1 MPLIPEAPNPVLPPN
16 TPAGQTPATPA
27 APNVPS
33 GQAAVNPA
41 VPNVPSGQA
50 AVNPAAPNVPSGQ
63 AAVSPAIPN
72 TPTGIAAVDPAA
84 PNASSAETA
93 INPSAPNLLG
103 NTAENLMVYSENL
116 NATGWT
122 IFEAIVFNDQN
133 FAPDGTLSA
142 DLLRDTVVNTIHRAA
157 QIIQAPIIAGRIYT
171 FSVYVKAQNGNRG
184 ISLRE
189 DTTDSLAIFVNPN
202 DGVINTSVGLLQS
215 SSVNVGNGWYRISM
229 TGVVSVAN
237 PAFELRLTQ
246 TPTSTVT
253 SYAGNAIDGVVLWGA
268 QVNAGSLGPYIPTL
282 ATFKT
287 GTLVSIPNTPATQT
301 PVDPAAP
308 NVITALAPS
317 GEIRSVQP
325 LFNFNASLGLPSTV
339 VYTRASSASYIERFR
354 NARGSYDKRLV
365 NDFVGVVENT
375 ALYSEDFDNA
385 AWLKTDT
392 TVVKKQSE
400 FVITEGNSATEH
412 RVDQALIAIANSC
425 YTVTAKAN
433 KGNRGIA
440 LRLGNSFQVI
450 FDLVNGRIQAISAPA
465 VGSIKFVGD
474 GFYEC
479 TIYLLAPQTT
489 QTARINLTDAGGNL
503 AYQGDS
509 VSGVIFKRVQLTI
522 STKPLPYVRTFGVAV
537 SATQVAKPRY
547 EEKGLLIEGA
557 VTNVALRSEQFDNAS
572 WLKSSSTINAN
583 QALAPDGSF
592 SADKFFAASTA
603 SIQPYI
609 NQTITGAATALQ
621 SFSVF
626 VKQNEARFI
635 QFIFG
640 SGEVVGDPRANFNL
654 SNGSLGS
661 VDPEFTAQIKSI
673 NNGWY
678 KISVSGLANSTTLR
692 PRLVLIKSATDTRAQ
707 SNSWAGGDGLFVWGA
722 QLEALPFASSYIR
735 TEGSAVT
742 RALDVCGQNLYSTSR
757 EITILTENSY
767 LVSPALNAN
776 NRAAMSFRNTLGG
789 ERFLSYNGSGVPS
802 RMFVQSGA
810 TSITLPGVA
819 VTNDSLVKTVSSM
832 TAISGTSYQDGE
844 LVGTVAIDSFP
855 INMAFLHIGG
865 NSANGRPLYGHISRI
880 EIYELALTASE
891 AKAL

>member
-16 TPAGQTPATPA
+16 TPAGQTPAT
-27 APNVPS
+27 
-33 GQAAVNPA
+33 PA

-63 AAVSPAIPN
+63 AAVNPAIPN

-84 PNASSAETA
+84 PNASSAEAA
-93 INPSAPNLLG
+93 INPSTPNLLG
-103 NTAENLMVYSENL
+103 NTAENLLVYSENL
-116 NATGWT
+116 NGPGWT
-122 IFEAIVFNDQN
+122 RTESIVFNDQN
-133 FAPDGTLSA
+133 IAPDGTLSA
-142 DLLRDTVVNTIHRAA
+142 DLLRDTVTNSLHNAR
-157 QIIQAPIIAGRIYT
+157 QIVQATIIAGQIYT

-184 ISLRE
+184 IALRE
-189 DTTDSLAIFVNPN
+189 DTSDGLALFINPN
-202 DGVINTSVGLLQS
+202 DGSINSTTGLLQS
-215 SSVNVGNGWYRISM
+215 SSVDVGNGWYRVSM

-237 PAFELRLTQ
+237 PAYEFRMIE
-246 TPTSTVT
+246 TPTGTNLT
-253 SYAGNAIDGVVLWGA
+253 FAGNAVDGVILWGA

-287 GTLVSIPNTPATQT
+287 GTLVSIPNTPSGET

-308 NVITALAPS
+308 RTLAALAPS

-440 LRLGNSFQVI
+440 LRLGNSYQVI
-450 FDLVNGRIQAISAPA
+450 FDLVNGRISAVAAPA

-479 TIYLLAPQTT
+479 SVYLLAPSTT
-489 QTARINLTDAGGNL
+489 TARINLTDAGGNL

-509 VSGVIFKRVQLTI
+509 VSGVIFKRAQLTI
-522 STKPLPYVRTFGVAV
+522 STKPLPYVRTFNTAV

-557 VTNVALRSEQFDNAS
+557 RTNLHLRSESFANTS
-572 WLKSSSTINAN
+572 WAGTDAETIVD
-583 QALAPDGSF
+583 QGLAPDGSF
-592 SADKFFAASTA
+592 SADKVQANATGSISPRIVDTFAGLTA
-603 SIQPYI
+603 TS
-609 NQTITGAATALQ
+609 
-621 SFSVF
+621 SFTLSVF
-626 VKQNEARFI
+626 VKPVEISFLQLRF
-635 QFIFG
+635 
-640 SGEVVGDPRANFNL
+640 SASEVAGTPRANFNL
-654 SNGSLGS
+654 QNGTLGT
-661 VDPEFTAQIKSI
+661 VDPELTARIESVG
-673 NNGWY
+673 NGWY
-678 KISVSGLANSTTLR
+678 RVSVSGILSLTTLT
-692 PRLVLIKSATDTRAQ
+692 PVYQLITSETAGSGADGSFTDGQGVLL
-707 SNSWAGGDGLFVWGA
+707 WGG
-722 QLEALPFASSYIR
+722 QIEQIALASSYIR
-735 TEGSAVT
+735 TEESAVT

-757 EITILTENSY
+757 EITILTEASFTA
-767 LVSPALNAN
+767 SPTVFSN
-776 NRAAMSFRNTLGG
+776 NRAVMSFRNTLGG

-810 TSITLPGVA
+810 TSNTLPGVA
-819 VTNDSLVKTVSSM
+819 VTDDSLIKTVSSM
-832 TAISGTSYQDGE
+832 TVISGTSYQDGE
-844 LVGTVAIDSFP
+844 FVGTVAINSFP
-855 INMAFLHIGG
+855 VNMAFLHIGG
-865 NSANGRPLYGHISRI
+865 NSANGRPLYGHINRI
-880 EIYELALTASE
+880 EIYELALTAAE

>member
-1 MPLIPEAPNPVLPPN
+1 MPIIKIPSNKPSAPNDLTEVVDS
-16 TPAGQTPATPA
+16 TPA
-27 APNVPS
+27 APTDLTEIS
-33 GQAAVNPA
+33 GSTPGNPTNIPE
-41 VPNVPSGQA
+41 VSGSTPQ
-50 AVNPAAPNVPSGQ
+50 NPTNLTEVAGSTPLAPTLVSG
-63 AAVSPAIPN
+63 
-72 TPTGIAAVDPAA
+72 
-84 PNASSAETA
+84 
-93 INPSAPNLLG
+93 L
-103 NTAENLMVYSENL
+103 AENLIVFSENL
-116 NATGWT
+116 NGTGWT
-122 IFEAIVFNDQN
+122 IFEGQVLNDQN

-142 DLLRDTVVNTIHRAA
+142 DLLRDTTTNSIHNARQIVQATVV
-157 QIIQAPIIAGRIYT
+157 AGQIYT
-171 FSVYVKAQNGNRG
+171 LSAYVKRQNGNRG
-184 ISLRE
+184 IALRE
-189 DTTDSLAIFVNPN
+189 DTSDGLAIFINPN
-202 DGVINTSVGLLQS
+202 TGAINSTTGAIQT
-215 SSVNVGNGWYRISM
+215 SSVDVGNGWYRVAI
-229 TGVVSVAN
+229 TGVVSVSN
-237 PAFELRLTQ
+237 PALEFRMTETAEGTNLTF
-246 TPTSTVT
+246 
-253 SYAGNAIDGVVLWGA
+253 AGNGSDGVVIWGV
-268 QVNAGSLGPYIPTL
+268 QINSGG
-282 ATFKT
+282 
-287 GTLVSIPNTPATQT
+287 
-301 PVDPAAP
+301 
-308 NVITALAPS
+308 LAPYLKTEANYLKS
-317 GEIRSVQP
+317 GEILPPTNLTEVPASTPTNPVNLTEVADSTPLAPVNLVETANAGISRTFNP
-325 LFNFNASLGLPSTV
+325 LFSFNASLGLPDSVT
-339 VYTRASSASYIERFR
+339 YSRGSSASYIETFR

-365 NDFVGVVENT
+365 NDFVGSVENL
-375 ALYSEDFDNA
+375 ALYSQDFDNA
-385 AWLKTDT
+385 VWLKTDT
-392 TVVKKQSE
+392 TVVKKQGE
-400 FVITEGNSATEH
+400 FVITEGNSASEH

-425 YTVTAKAN
+425 FTVTAKAN

-440 LRLGNSFQVI
+440 LRLGNSFQAV
-450 FDLVNGRIQAISAPA
+450 FDLVNGRISAVVAPA
-465 VGSIKFVGD
+465 IGSIKFVGD

-479 TIYLLAPQTT
+479 SVYLLAPSTT
-489 QTARINLTDAGGNL
+489 TARINLTDAGGNL

-509 VSGVIFKRVQLTI
+509 VSGVILKRAQLTI

-572 WLKSSSTINAN
+572 WLKSSSTISAN

-640 SGEVVGDPRANFNL
+640 SGEVVGDPRANFDL

-673 NNGWY
+673 TNGWY

-810 TSITLPGVA
+810 TSITLQGNA
-819 VTNDSLVKTVSSM
+819 VTDDSLVKIVSSM
-832 TAISGTSYQDGE
+832 TATSGTSYQDGE
-844 LVGTVAIDSFP
+844 LVGTVAISNFP
-855 INMAFLHIGG
+855 VNMAFLHIGG

-880 EIYELALTASE
+880 EIYELALTAAES
-891 AKAL
+891 KAL